1 MRVFLAVL
9 MLQGSACG
17 LSGPDPAARR
27 GELAHVSPPAAAPE
41 APSVAEAVAEPW
53 ASAEA
58 RPRDM
63 PASEIHAAPAAKP
76 RGRARPCLVVLDPG
90 HGGEDRGSP
99 GLYGLWEGAL
109 ALDLARRVKA
119 RLHTLLPSVRVRL
132 TRESDVSLGL
142 EERAAM
148 ANVLGAELFVS
159 LHLNAA
165 SSVVEH
171 GGVTTFVLDIDNTR
185 NVLRLSAHENGIRT
199 SEVSPLAFLLGSL
212 ARAEQHSR
220 SQHLAEHVQRST
232 LLAARRYLPTLADR
246 GVRSA
251 MFSVLVSA
259 QMPAILLESSFLT
272 QPAEALLLTQEAYRE
287 ALAEGIAHGIAHYLV
302 DG

>member
-1 MRVFLAVL
+1 MV
-9 MLQGSACG
+9 
-17 LSGPDPAARR
+17 
-27 GELAHVSPPAAAPE
+27 PPAPRSVDAAL
-41 APSVAEAVAEPW
+41 
-53 ASAEA
+53 
-58 RPRDM
+58 
-63 PASEIHAAPAAKP
+63 APAASEAALP
-76 RGRARPCLVVLDPG
+76 RRLVVLDPG

-99 GLYGLWEGAL
+99 GLYGLWEGEV
-109 ALDLARRVKA
+109 ALDLARRVK
-119 RLHTLLPSVRVRL
+119 LWLGELLPSVRVRL
-132 TRESDVSLGL
+132 TRETDVYLGL

-165 SSVVEH
+165 GSVVEH
-171 GGVTTFVLDIDNTR
+171 GGVTAFVLDIDNDR

-199 SEVSPLAFLLGSL
+199 SEVSALSFLVGSL

-220 SQHLAEHVQRST
+220 SQRLAEHVQRST

-251 MFSVLVSA
+251 MFYVLVAA

-272 QPAEALLLTQEAYRE
+272 QPAEASLLTQDAYRD
-287 ALAEGIAHGIAHYLV
+287 ALAEGIARGIAHYLM